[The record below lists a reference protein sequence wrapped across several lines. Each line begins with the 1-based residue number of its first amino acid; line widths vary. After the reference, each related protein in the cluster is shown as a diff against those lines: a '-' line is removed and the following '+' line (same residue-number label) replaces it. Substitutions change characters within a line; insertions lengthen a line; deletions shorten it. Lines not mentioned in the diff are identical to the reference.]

1 MKPKGWKLEVFD
13 RCLSEEFA
21 FLTSS
26 LEFLGPERQPGV
38 AVFYSPTISIE
49 VALDPREG
57 VLTLLVGQIG
67 EHTYRAELSCLYVAA
82 GLGPA
87 QVVHHSATSTH
98 SLSKSLASQA
108 AALSKLLPSLT
119 GNRREELLRQC
130 HGR

>member
-1 MKPKGWKLEVFD
+1 MNPKRWKLEVFD
-13 RCLSEEFA
+13 RCLAKEFA

-38 AVFYSPTISIE
+38 AVFYAPRISVE

-57 VLTLLVGQIG
+57 VLTLLVGQVG

-87 QVVHHSATSTH
+87 QDVHHSATSTH
-98 SLSKSLASQA
+98 TLSKSLASQA
-108 AALSKLLPSLT
+108 AALSRLLPSLT
-119 GNRREELLRQC
+119 EDRREDLLRGC